1 MVLHAGVES
10 VVYTVTFCCQMH
22 FAFFMFMVT
31 VGLTILMLITEEYA
45 LVGTLGS
52 VFILASTCTIDCYE
66 NEEVTEI
73 EVPEV
78 EERIV
83 IVIDPCGYSIGTKC
97 T

>member
-1 MVLHAGVES
+1 MVLHAGVET

-31 VGLTILMLITEEYA
+31 VGLTILMLVTEEYA

-52 VFILASTCTIDCYE
+52 VFILASTCTMDCYD
-66 NEEVTEI
+66 NEEKT
-73 EVPEV
+73 EV
-78 EERIV
+78 EDHMVHMV

-97 T
+97 TS

>member
-1 MVLHAGVES
+1 MLFHADVES
-10 VVYTVTFCCQMH
+10 ILYTVTFCCQMR

-31 VGLTILMLITEEYA
+31 IGLTILMVVTEEYA

-66 NEEVTEI
+66 KV

-78 EERIV
+78 EDHIV